1 MFTASF
7 FRSALR
13 PLLVSGLFLSAV
25 ASAQSPSAADG
36 FDPNVDGNVYVLA
49 TQPDGKLL
57 VAGQFTSLR
66 PGVGASAIRN
76 NLARLNPDGSID
88 ATFDPNANGPIRAM
102 VLQSDG
108 RIVIGGDFTSL
119 QPNGATATTTRNRVA
134 RLNANGTLDLTFNP
148 NISGGT
154 LPQVNALAVQP
165 NGKLVVGGRFTTVQ
179 PGATAAAR
187 NHLAR
192 FNADGSLDTAYNPN
206 PNSLVLALVS
216 QLEASNFAGTPRAA
230 IGDGKIVIAGGF
242 TSLQPSGAGVV
253 TTRNRIAR
261 LNADGTIDSEFD
273 PNANNAVAALAVQ
286 RDGKIILGGS
296 FSTLQPVGND
306 NSATRNRLARLNA
319 NGTLDSE
326 FYPNFGGNVVAIAL
340 APDGDVM
347 VGGQFTSVWG
357 RGTITTQRPYVARL
371 NPDGSLD
378 TGFSASANSTVA
390 AFAFQPDGKVILGGY
405 FTSIQSRGLAT
416 GAIRNRLARVGADG
430 TLDTTFQLDA
440 EGRPLVSLVQPDG
453 KVVIGGSFTNVGGLT
468 RNYLAR
474 LNTDGS
480 VDASYVPAAPNGR
493 VLSVVRQADGK
504 LIIAGTFTLIGTT
517 ARNYLARLNTDGSLD
532 TTYNPNPNGQVGALA
547 LQSDGKVLIGGNF
560 TSLNPIVTTITP
572 GAAVGTTTST
582 SADGSATITTT
593 TTVSTTGGVTTTYKS
608 TTYFRGYLA
617 RLNTDGTVDT
627 FNPSASSTV
636 SSIVLQSDGKI
647 LLAGAFT
654 AFTPNAGTGST
665 GRSFIARLNADGTLD
680 TAFDPLVNAR
690 ATTLVVQSDG
700 KIIVGGQFTLFQPP
714 GATSTTVNGVVTS
727 TAITRNRLVRLNA
740 DGTVDAAYAPNVIDG
755 VVLALALQSDGRL
768 VVGGSFK
775 GIQSAGDATWTLRK
789 YAARLGT
796 DGKLD
801 PTFNLDLSEA
811 NGNRVDSLALQSVVT
826 AGVTEQKILLGG
838 SFVSLAPIGAPA
850 VIPANHYVRI
860 NANGTLDRA
869 FNPGTGGA
877 SGGVIAAMA
886 LQSDGKI
893 VAVGAF
899 SDIGGTRTTNVA
911 RFNAEGAADTTFA
924 SSLDAD
930 GPIAAVLHR
939 SDTAPVPTQGN
950 GLAWLNRDGSLRT
963 AFAPSIRLTGTIR
976 AVVTQPDG
984 RVLLGGSFTNPAG
997 TTGSHLV
1004 RIAADGTL
1012 DTSFSPAPNADV
1024 SAIALQPD
1032 GKILVA
1038 GSFSAIAGVT
1048 RNFIARLNA
1057 NGTLDTAFDPKASA
1071 RVNAIVLQ
1079 ADGKIV
1085 LGGAFTTLQPNGATA
1100 TTARNFLARVEATG
1114 ALDTAYNPAPSAT
1127 VSALLLQPDGMI
1139 VAGGSFTSFTP
1150 NAATTATARNY
1161 LARIKTDGTLD
1172 TFDPSASGAV
1182 SALAAYF
1189 DGKIIV
1195 GGAFNTFS
1203 PNSIG
1208 NANFRNYIA
1217 RLNADGTVDSNFDPN
1232 TNGPVNAVA
1241 VESNGAVVFG
1251 GTFTALQANGA
1262 IEATVRNRLARVD
1275 FSGAPDSTFNPDAN
1289 GSVEVIALR
1298 ADGSVIVG
1306 GALSTVRPTG
1316 VMLLGGNF
1324 ATIGGVASRNLALI
1338 NDDGTVS
1345 TAFQPNPNGAV
1356 SALLSLPSGSTL
1368 VAGNFTTIAGAN
1380 RNRLAR
1386 FNSDGSLDTGYSPN
1400 FAGTVN
1406 ALIVQADNRALVIAG
1421 GSFVTVNGAA
1431 RANLARLLPDG
1442 STDATF
1448 APNVGVVRALVAQA
1462 DGRILVL
1469 ADGTG
1474 VRHVV
1479 SRLNADG
1486 TNDAS
1491 FTAFN
1496 GAAAAI
1502 NAIALQADGRIV
1514 VGGAFTGFTVRLNSN
1529 GTRDT
1534 TFDPQPDGAV
1544 TALTLQTDG
1553 RVLVAGTFSRMG
1565 GLIRAG
1571 FARLAATTPATQ
1583 IFALNPARTSVT
1595 WARGGTASELSS
1607 VTFARSDDAVTWTTL
1622 GTATRVG
1629 TSSTWQITV
1638 AAQPATANFYVR
1650 ARAIVASG
1658 GGTSSGLTE
1667 SVGELNAANLLAT
1680 ELLPLG
1686 NAPVPLPPA
1695 MPGIPPTGGAPASF
1709 RVLADTGALSQAV
1722 AAAQLATTPGSASLA
1737 RLSNLS
1743 TRARVA
1749 ADNPLL
1755 TGFAISGTGDRTV
1768 LVRAVGP
1775 GLTGFGVT
1783 GVLEAP
1789 LLRLYDATG
1798 NILVENAGW
1807 AGAPALTQ
1815 AAAISGAFP
1824 LATGHADSAVL
1835 VSLAPGNYSI
1845 QVLDSRS
1852 TNGGVA
1858 LAEIYDVAGGSA
1870 SRLANASSRSSL
1882 TAADGVLI
1890 SGFVITGTTNG
1901 SLLVRGVGPALTQF
1915 GVTGALADPIVSL
1928 YDGTGRMVAN
1938 NDNWSATSLVS
1949 SASSVGAFALVA
1961 GSKDAALTLTLTP
1974 GAYTAQVSGATGT
1987 TGGALLEIYELK

>member
-13 PLLVSGLFLSAV
+13 PLFVSALFLSAV
-25 ASAQSPSAADG
+25 AAFAQSPSAADG

-49 TQPDGKLL
+49 TQADGKLL

-76 NLARLNPDGSID
+76 NLARLNPDGSVD
-88 ATFDPNANGPIRAM
+88 ATFDPNANGPIRAL
-102 VLQSDG
+102 VLQPDG
-108 RIVIGGDFTSL
+108 RIVIGGDFTAL
-119 QPNGATATTTRNRVA
+119 QPNGAATTTTRNRVA

-154 LPQVNALAVQP
+154 LPQVNALALQP

-179 PGATAAAR
+179 PGTTAAAR
-187 NHLAR
+187 NHVAR

-206 PNSLVLALVS
+206 PNSIVLALVS
-216 QLEASNFAGTPRAA
+216 QLEASNFTGTPRTAV
-230 IGDGKIVIAGGF
+230 GDGKIVIAGGF
-242 TSLQPSGAGVV
+242 TSLQPSGTGVV

-261 LNADGTIDSEFD
+261 LNANGTVDSEFD

-296 FSTLQPVGND
+296 FSTLQPPGNE

-378 TGFSASANSTVA
+378 TGFTASANSTVA

-405 FTSIQSRGLAT
+405 FTAIQSRGLAT
-416 GAIRNRLARVGADG
+416 GALRNRLARVGADG
-430 TLDTTFQLDA
+430 TLDTTFQVDA

-453 KVVIGGSFTNVGGLT
+453 KVVIGGSFTTVGGLT
-468 RNYLAR
+468 RSYLAR
-474 LNTDGS
+474 LNPDGS
-480 VDASYVPAAPNGR
+480 VDASYAPAAPNGR

-517 ARNYLARLNTDGSLD
+517 ARSYLARLNTDGSLD
-532 TTYNPNPNGQVGALA
+532 TTYNTNPNGQVGALV

-560 TSLNPIVTTITP
+560 TSLNHIVTTITP
-572 GAAVGTTTST
+572 GAAVGTTTAT
-582 SADGSATITTT
+582 TADGSATTT
-593 TTVSTTGGVTTTYKS
+593 TTVSTSGGVTTTDKS
-608 TTYFRGYLA
+608 TNYFRGYLA
-617 RLNTDGTVDT
+617 RLNTDGSVDT
-627 FNPSASSTV
+627 FNPGASSTV

-654 AFTPNAGTGST
+654 AFTPSSGSSST
-665 GRSFIARLNADGTLD
+665 SQSFIARLKADGTLD
-680 TAFDPLVNAR
+680 NAFTPLVNAR
-690 ATTLVVQSDG
+690 ATTLVLQSDG

-714 GATSTTVNGVVTS
+714 GDTSTTVNGVVTS
-727 TAITRNRLVRLNA
+727 TAITRNRLIRLNA
-740 DGTVDAAYAPNVIDG
+740 DGTLDAAYAPNVIDG

-801 PTFNLDLSEA
+801 LTFNLDLSEA
-811 NGNRVDSLALQSVVT
+811 NGNRVDSLALQSIVT

-869 FNPGTGGA
+869 FNPGTGGS
-877 SGGVIAAMA
+877 SGGSIAAMA

-899 SDIGGTRTTNVA
+899 ADIGGTRTTNVA

-939 SDTAPVPTQGN
+939 SDTAPVATQGN

-963 AFAPSIRLTGTIR
+963 AFAPSVRLTGTIR

-1012 DTSFSPAPNADV
+1012 DTSFSPAPNAGV
-1024 SAIALQPD
+1024 TAITLQPD

-1038 GSFSAIAGVT
+1038 GSFSAIAGAT

-1057 NGTLDTAFDPKASA
+1057 NGTLDTAFDPNASA
-1071 RVNAIVLQ
+1071 QVNAIVLQ

-1100 TTARNFLARVEATG
+1100 STARNYLARVESNG
-1114 ALDTAYNPAPSAT
+1114 ALDTAYNPTPSAT

-1139 VAGGSFTSFTP
+1139 VAGGTFTSFTP

-1172 TFDPSASGAV
+1172 TFDPSASGAI

-1195 GGAFNTFS
+1195 GGAFNAFS

-1208 NANFRNYIA
+1208 NTNFRNYIA

-1241 VESNGAVVFG
+1241 VESSGAVVFG
-1251 GTFTALQANGA
+1251 GTFTALQPNGA
-1262 IEATVRNRLARVD
+1262 IEATARNRLARVD
-1275 FSGAPDSTFNPDAN
+1275 FSGALDTTFNPDAN
-1289 GSVEVIALR
+1289 GSVEVLALR
-1298 ADGSVIVG
+1298 ADGSLIVG

-1324 ATIGGVASRNLALI
+1324 ANIGGVASRNLALI

-1368 VAGNFTTIAGAN
+1368 VAGSFTTIAGAN

-1406 ALIVQADNRALVIAG
+1406 TVIVQADNRSLVIAG
-1421 GSFVTVNGAA
+1421 GSFATVNGAA

-1486 TNDAS
+1486 TNDAT

-1514 VGGAFTGFTVRLNSN
+1514 LGGAFTGFTVRLNSN

-1553 RVLVAGTFSRMG
+1553 RVLVAGTFNRMG

-1571 FARLAATTPATQ
+1571 LARLAATTPATQ
-1583 IFALNPARTSVT
+1583 AFALNPARTSVT
-1595 WARGGTASELSS
+1595 WARGGTATELSS

-1638 AAQPATANFYVR
+1638 AAQPASSNFYVR

-1667 SVGELNAANLLAT
+1667 SVGELNAANLLGA
-1680 ELLPLG
+1680 EFLPLG
-1686 NAPVPLPPA
+1686 NAPVPPPA
-1695 MPGIPPTGGAPASF
+1695 TTPGIPPTGGAPASF
-1709 RVLADTGALSQAV
+1709 RILADTGALNQAI
-1722 AAAQLATTPGSASLA
+1722 AAALLATSPGSASLA

-1743 TRARVA
+1743 TRARVT

-1755 TGFAISGTGDRTV
+1755 TGFAITGTGDRTV

-1775 GLTGFGVT
+1775 GLTDFGVT
-1783 GVLEAP
+1783 GALEAP

-1798 NILVENAGW
+1798 NVLVENTGW
-1807 AGAPALTQ
+1807 ASAPALTQ

-1835 VSLAPGNYSI
+1835 VSLAPGNYSL

-1938 NDNWSATSLVS
+1938 NDNWTATSLVS

-1961 GSKDAALTLTLTP
+1961 GSKDAALTVTLTP

>member
-13 PLLVSGLFLSAV
+13 PLFVSALFLSAV
-25 ASAQSPSAADG
+25 AAFAQSPSAADG

-49 TQPDGKLL
+49 TQADGKLL

-76 NLARLNPDGSID
+76 NLARLNPDGSVD
-88 ATFDPNANGPIRAM
+88 ATFDPNANGPIRAL
-102 VLQSDG
+102 VLQPDG
-108 RIVIGGDFTSL
+108 RIVIGGDFTAL
-119 QPNGATATTTRNRVA
+119 QPNGAATTTTRNRVA

-154 LPQVNALAVQP
+154 LPQVNALALQP

-179 PGATAAAR
+179 PGTTAASR
-187 NHLAR
+187 NHVAR
-192 FNADGSLDTAYNPN
+192 FNPDGSLDAAYNPN
-206 PNSLVLALVS
+206 PNSIVLALVS
-216 QLEASNFAGTPRAA
+216 QLEASNFTGTPRTAV
-230 IGDGKIVIAGGF
+230 GDGKIVIAGGF
-242 TSLQPSGAGVV
+242 TSLQPSGTGVV

-261 LNADGTIDSEFD
+261 LNANGTVDSEFD

-296 FSTLQPVGND
+296 FSTLQPPGNE

-378 TGFSASANSTVA
+378 TGFTASANSTVA

-405 FTSIQSRGLAT
+405 FTAIQSRGLAT
-416 GAIRNRLARVGADG
+416 GALRNRLARVGADG
-430 TLDTTFQLDA
+430 TLDTTFQVDA

-453 KVVIGGSFTNVGGLT
+453 KVVIGGSFTTVGGLT
-468 RNYLAR
+468 RSYLAR
-474 LNTDGS
+474 LNPDGS
-480 VDASYVPAAPNGR
+480 VDASYAPAAPNGR
-493 VLSVVRQADGK
+493 VLSIVRQADGK

-517 ARNYLARLNTDGSLD
+517 ARSYLARLNTDGSLD
-532 TTYNPNPNGQVGALA
+532 TTYNTNPNGQVGALV
-547 LQSDGKVLIGGNF
+547 LQADGKVLIGGNF
-560 TSLNPIVTTITP
+560 TSLNHIVTTITP
-572 GAAVGTTTST
+572 GAAVGTTTAT
-582 SADGSATITTT
+582 TADGSATTT
-593 TTVSTTGGVTTTYKS
+593 TTVSTSGGVTTTDKS
-608 TTYFRGYLA
+608 TNYFRGYLA
-617 RLNTDGTVDT
+617 RLNTDGTVDA
-627 FNPSASSTV
+627 FNPGASSTV

-654 AFTPNAGTGST
+654 AFTPSSGSSST
-665 GRSFIARLNADGTLD
+665 SQSFIARLKADGTLD
-680 TAFDPLVNAR
+680 TAFTPLVNAR
-690 ATTLVVQSDG
+690 ATALALQSDG

-714 GATSTTVNGVVTS
+714 GDTSTTVNGVVTS
-727 TAITRNRLVRLNA
+727 TAITRNRLIRLNA
-740 DGTVDAAYAPNVIDG
+740 DGTLDAAYAPNVIDG

-801 PTFNLDLSEA
+801 LTFNLDLSEA
-811 NGNRVDSLALQSVVT
+811 NGNRVDSLALQSIVT

-869 FNPGTGGA
+869 FNPGTGGS
-877 SGGVIAAMA
+877 SGGSIAAMA

-899 SDIGGTRTTNVA
+899 ADIGGTRTTNVA
-911 RFNAEGAADTTFA
+911 RFNAEGAADTSFA

-939 SDTAPVPTQGN
+939 SDTAPVATQGN

-963 AFAPSIRLTGTIR
+963 AFAPSVRLTGTIR

-1012 DTSFSPAPNADV
+1012 DTSFSPAPNAGV
-1024 SAIALQPD
+1024 TAITLQPD

-1038 GSFSAIAGVT
+1038 GSFSAIAGAT

-1057 NGTLDTAFDPKASA
+1057 NGTLDTAFDPNASA
-1071 RVNAIVLQ
+1071 QVNAIVLQ

-1100 TTARNFLARVEATG
+1100 STARNYLARVETNG
-1114 ALDTAYNPAPSAT
+1114 ALDTAYNPTPSAT

-1172 TFDPSASGAV
+1172 TFDPSASGAI

-1195 GGAFNTFS
+1195 GGAFNAFS

-1208 NANFRNYIA
+1208 NTNFRNYIA

-1241 VESNGAVVFG
+1241 VESSGAVVFG
-1251 GTFTALQANGA
+1251 GTFTALQPNGA
-1262 IEATVRNRLARVD
+1262 IEAIARNRLARVD
-1275 FSGAPDSTFNPDAN
+1275 FSGALDTTFNPDAN
-1289 GSVEVIALR
+1289 GSVEILALR
-1298 ADGSVIVG
+1298 ADGSLIVG

-1368 VAGNFTTIAGAN
+1368 VAGSFTTIAGAN

-1406 ALIVQADNRALVIAG
+1406 ALIVQADNRSLVIVG
-1421 GSFVTVNGAA
+1421 GSFTTVNGAA

-1486 TNDAS
+1486 TNDAT

-1502 NAIALQADGRIV
+1502 NAIALQADGRII

-1553 RVLVAGTFSRMG
+1553 RVLVAGTFNRMG

-1571 FARLAATTPATQ
+1571 LARLAATTPATQ
-1583 IFALNPARTSVT
+1583 AFALNPARTSVT
-1595 WARGGTASELSS
+1595 WARGGTATELSS

-1667 SVGELNAANLLAT
+1667 SVGELNAANLLAA
-1680 ELLPLG
+1680 EFLPLG
-1686 NAPVPLPPA
+1686 NAPVPPPA
-1695 MPGIPPTGGAPASF
+1695 TTPGIPPTGGAPASF
-1709 RVLADTGALSQAV
+1709 RILADTGALNQAI
-1722 AAAQLATTPGSASLA
+1722 AAALLATSPGSASLA

-1743 TRARVA
+1743 TRARVT

-1755 TGFAISGTGDRTV
+1755 TGFAITGTGDRTV

-1775 GLTGFGVT
+1775 GLTDFGVT
-1783 GVLEAP
+1783 GALEAP

-1798 NILVENAGW
+1798 NVLVENTGW
-1807 AGAPALTQ
+1807 ASAPALTQ

-1835 VSLAPGNYSI
+1835 VSLAPGNYSL

-1938 NDNWSATSLVS
+1938 NDNWTATSLVS

-1961 GSKDAALTLTLTP
+1961 GSKDAALTVTLTP